1 MWPTD
6 LLPLTFAELKKIRNF
21 FTEVQI
27 LGLSGT
33 TGRRVGSATP
43 TAGWGPCRGH
53 AGPLLVS
60 PRPASPP
67 GPLGVWLPL
76 LASTPRPSALGEKA
90 PGLGPVQRRAL
101 GRGPHRVAQRCG
113 LHLSGNPQ
121 LSTALRAGTV
131 HTLSSGAHSPLSSK
145 RCPVQE
151 GAALGSCGLAALP
164 LSTGPLGRRGERGA
178 VGEDRVRSRLP
189 RVRRPVPPPGLCLVH
204 VATSLNATP
213 PHTFPRD
220 TDGSATTLV
229 SPGAGGRRVPCM
241 EQRGPLRALPRSQ
254 CFPAPSLRT
263 GPRRL
268 VENRGAAS
276 QDTAGTG
283 VPRAFLPSW
292 QE

>member
-1 MWPTD
+1 MGSHASGLFFQTPTDAYSPVISSLAEERKRFRSPGPALTYLHDVSLSLPSESLSQGTALNLTEVTWFPCPGDRGRQMWPTD

-21 FTEVQI
+21 FMEVQI

-43 TAGWGPCRGH
+43 TAGWGPCRGR
-53 AGPLLVS
+53 AGPVLVS

-76 LASTPRPSALGEKA
+76 LASTPRPSALGERA
-90 PGLGPVQRRAL
+90 PGLGPAQRGAL

-131 HTLSSGAHSPLSSK
+131 HTLSSGARSPLSSK

-164 LSTGPLGRRGERGA
+164 LSSGPLGRRGERGA

-189 RVRRPVPPPGLCLVH
+189 RVRWPVPPPGLCLVPA
-204 VATSLNATP
+204 ATSLNAAP
-213 PHTFPRD
+213 PHTFP
-220 TDGSATTLV
+220 
-229 SPGAGGRRVPCM
+229 
-241 EQRGPLRALPRSQ
+241 
-254 CFPAPSLRT
+254 
-263 GPRRL
+263 
-268 VENRGAAS
+268 
-276 QDTAGTG
+276 
-283 VPRAFLPSW
+283 
-292 QE
+292 